1 MDGTTQ
7 GIFALRQLE
16 QGESLSHRTLRLRH
30 TTQLRSFGVGAD
42 LALFSGAEAE
52 SGARGGGVGAGAEG
66 GDAICGSKGM
76 QTVTVVLL
84 ELDIDLA
91 KGGKEDGLSIVPR
104 PVGV

>member
-7 GIFALRQLE
+7 GILALRQLE

-30 TTQLRSFGVGAD
+30 TTQLRSFAVGAD

-52 SGARGGGVGAGAEG
+52 SGARGGVGSGAEG
-66 GDAICGSKGM
+66 SDAICGSKGM

-84 ELDIDLA
+84 ELDINLA
-91 KGGKEDGLSIVPR
+91 KGGEEDGLSIVPR
-104 PVGV
+104 PVSV